1 MSDDLATWRQWI
13 GRGETRED
21 LAAPFPPH
29 ALIQTFDTGD
39 ARLKTGDALPPLW
52 HWLYFLDT
60 TPRSKLGPDGLPG
73 RGDFMPPV
81 SLPRRMWAGSRF
93 TFHDA
98 PLKLGDTLR
107 RESAITAIEG
117 KSGSTGEMVF
127 VTVRHRVF
135 GAAGLA
141 VEEEIDGVYREA
153 AKPGETQKAG
163 RPAPTDPTWSKT
175 ITPDPVLLFRFS
187 ALTFNPHRIHYD
199 QPYTTTTE
207 GYPGLIVHGPLMC
220 LLQVELARRSVPDR
234 KMKSFALRA
243 LAPVYDRAPFDVQAR
258 READGSLTTWIR
270 SPDGA
275 MAQQGKA
282 VFA

>member
-1 MSDDLATWRQWI
+1 MSNDLATYRQWI

-21 LAAPFPPH
+21 FAAPFPPH

-39 ARLKTGDALPPLW
+39 SRLKTGDTLPPLW

-60 TPRSKLGPDGLPG
+60 TPRSKLSPDGLPG

-81 SLPRRMWAGSRF
+81 MLPRRMWAGSRF

-107 RESAITAIEG
+107 RDSAIAAIEG

-127 VTVRHRVF
+127 VTVRHRIS

-153 AKPGETQKAG
+153 AKPGEVQKAG

-175 ITPDPVLLFRFS
+175 IKPDPVLLFRFS

-199 QPYTTTTE
+199 QPYATTTE
-207 GYPGLIVHGPLMC
+207 GYPGLIVHGPLIAT
-220 LLQVELARRSVPDR
+220 LLLDLLRRNKPGVEVKRYG
-234 KMKSFALRA
+234 FRA
-243 LAPVYDRAPFDVQAR
+243 MRPLFDTAPF
-258 READGSLTTWIR
+258 TTCGL
-270 SPDGA
+270 PDGNTA
-275 MAQQGKA
+275 KLWTRDAEGA
-282 VFA
+282 VTMEANAGW